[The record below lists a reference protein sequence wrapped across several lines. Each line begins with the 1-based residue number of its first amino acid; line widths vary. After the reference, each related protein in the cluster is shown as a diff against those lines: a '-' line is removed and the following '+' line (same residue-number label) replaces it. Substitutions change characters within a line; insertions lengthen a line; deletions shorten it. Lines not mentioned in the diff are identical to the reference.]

1 MGEKRGGCLGIMKS
15 IFSRVSALLSAAIF
29 SIASSAIASSATAS
43 VPLNLKGFAEPA
55 GSISILETGNIV
67 DPYFTLQAL
76 LLAKENGLDIS
87 PYAEKWADW
96 LIARQRLDGS
106 FDRFCRTGP
115 IWLGCKSADA
125 DDALLAIWLKFLETM
140 PRQLKDR
147 PAWQKS
153 YDASAK
159 TLAQLRDPKSGVYI
173 VSALFPHGLFMDNLE
188 IWSYKTSRTGLMQ
201 SSEAREFARAIRS
214 TFWDAKA
221 ARFLVSTQPE
231 QKTLGHTF
239 YPEHVAQIFP
249 LLFDF
254 PLLPVDAHR
263 YYQQWMKLHRA
274 TWLQQV
280 KTDYAWGLLA
290 FLAWKERDRV
300 SAQCWLRESSPYQ
313 QTGHWTVTDEVVAQ
327 ILNKNDIHAASAK
340 IDCS

>member
-1 MGEKRGGCLGIMKS
+1 MGKKRGGCLGTIK
-15 IFSRVSALLSAAIF
+15 IFLSQLAILLL
-29 SIASSAIASSATAS
+29 ASSLLINAHATTPM
-43 VPLNLKGFAEPA
+43 PLNLKGFAEPA
-55 GSISILETGNIV
+55 GAISILETGNIV

-76 LLAKENGLDIS
+76 LLARENGLDIS

-115 IWLGCKSADA
+115 MWLGCKSADA
-125 DDALLAIWLKFLETM
+125 DDALLAIWLKFLDSM
-140 PRQLKDR
+140 PRQLSEKT
-147 PAWQKS
+147 AWRKS
-153 YDASAK
+153 YDVSAK
-159 TLAQLRDPKSGVYI
+159 TLAQLRDPKRGVYI

-188 IWSYKTSRTGLMQ
+188 IWSYKTTRSGYLQ
-201 SSEAREFARAIRS
+201 SIEAREFARAIRS
-214 TFWDAKA
+214 TFWDAKSS
-221 ARFLVSTQPE
+221 RFLVSTQPE
-231 QKTLGHTF
+231 QKDLRHTF

-254 PLLPVDAHR
+254 PLLPEDSRR

-280 KTDYAWGLLA
+280 KKDYAWGLLA
-290 FLAWKERDRV
+290 FLAWKERDRT
-300 SAQCWLRESSPYQ
+300 SAQCWLRESLPYQ

-327 ILNKNDIHAASAK
+327 ILAKNGLVAAAVNA
-340 IDCS
+340 DCK